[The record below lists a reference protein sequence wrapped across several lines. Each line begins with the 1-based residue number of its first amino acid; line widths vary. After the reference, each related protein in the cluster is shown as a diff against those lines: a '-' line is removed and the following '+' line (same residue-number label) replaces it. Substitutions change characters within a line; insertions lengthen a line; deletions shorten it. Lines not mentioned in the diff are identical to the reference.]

1 MPSPSSNGT
10 NQEPIGINVTSLIDQ
25 GMAALANPT
34 VPLMKI
40 FASSAL
46 QVGLS
51 QQQTLGRGMILGM
64 ESPKSKKFLYIQQA
78 DSAIALWMVG
88 VEFKREVAKVLEQY
102 DITKEAV
109 IAMVVPPMAQ
119 LFMALEHGE
128 MQMVA
133 IQEVEQTSFKLP
145 PDVSFR
151 KEQSGLIISFVFS
164 HKKLGPLGR
173 IVVKPE
179 GTNQTRINYEL
190 MEPKG
195 FSSTQ
200 ERLEIFLPIAKELME
215 RIELGLMR

>member
-10 NQEPIGINVTSLIDQ
+10 NEEPIGTNVTSLIDQ
-25 GMAALANPT
+25 DMAATANPT
-34 VPLMKI
+34 VPLIEI

-46 QVGLS
+46 QVGIS
-51 QQQTLGRGMILGM
+51 QQQTLGRGIILGM
-64 ESPKSKKFLYIQQA
+64 ESPNSKKFLYIKQA
-78 DSAIALWMVG
+78 ESAIALWMVG
-88 VEFKREVAKVLEQY
+88 VEFKREVAKLLEQY

-109 IAMVVPPMAQ
+109 IAMVVPPTAQ
-119 LFMALEHGE
+119 LFLASELGE

-133 IQEVEQTSFKLP
+133 VQEVEQTSFKLP
-145 PDVSFR
+145 PDVTFS
-151 KEQSGLIISFVFS
+151 KEQSGLSISFVFT

-179 GTNQTRINYEL
+179 GTNQTRIDYEL

-200 ERLEIFLPIAKELME
+200 EGMEIFLPIAKELME

>member
-46 QVGLS
+46 QVGIS

-119 LFMALEHGE
+119 LFMASEHGE

-133 IQEVEQTSFKLP
+133 VQEVEQTSFKLP
-145 PDVSFR
+145 RMSVS
-151 KEQSGLIISFVFS
+151 
-164 HKKLGPLGR
+164 
-173 IVVKPE
+173 VKNRV
-179 GTNQTRINYEL
+179 G
-190 MEPKG
+190 
-195 FSSTQ
+195 
-200 ERLEIFLPIAKELME
+200 
-215 RIELGLMR
+215 